1 MRDPR
6 PSVTSSDAGP
16 SDAGGFASLDE
27 VIALLATIAPSAP
40 VLRGDTRERLLDAAL
55 DLFAERGFA
64 GTSIRNVCSVVGITP
79 AALYSHFSS
88 KEEILVAAL
97 ARLYTTFFQYVFVID
112 GVERDLEL
120 REIAQRHMEFQF
132 EFPTLAESG
141 KRFLYNANPHIP
153 PDVFATV
160 TRVRKF
166 YTGRIAAAIRAH
178 GTSGDVPEERLA
190 EVVMAVC
197 DQVSYGA
204 IGGPPNDRSAIPT
217 YLRMVEALVSG

>member
-1 MRDPR
+1 MQNPR
-6 PSVTSSDAGP
+6 PSATSSDVTSGNEAG
-16 SDAGGFASLDE
+16 FESLDD
-27 VIALLATIAPSAP
+27 VIGLLGTIAPSAL

-97 ARLYTTFFQYVFVID
+97 ARLYTTFLRYVFVID
-112 GVERDLEL
+112 GVERDLGL

-166 YTGRIAAAIRAH
+166 YTSRIAAAIRAH
-178 GTSGDVPEERLA
+178 GTSGDVPVEPLA

-204 IGGPPNDRSAIPT
+204 IGGPPNDRTVIPM
-217 YLRMVEALVSG
+217 YLRMIEALVSG